1 MYKKLVIQVFSSL
14 VNLCICYIKP
24 CSYAIIEVMNRM
36 KTEKNISLYL
46 KGEHRSAYEYFGSH
60 LTSEGVVF
68 RVFAPNAE
76 AVYVV
81 GDFNSWSRNNLLK
94 KVDNRGVFEGLVE
107 NAKEYSTY
115 KYLIV
120 TKKGEEL
127 YKTDPYGLHFELRP
141 ATATKVFNLKSY
153 PWTDKDW
160 IENRENINHYQEP
173 LNIYEVNIGSFKKEA
188 LSFRKLADTL
198 VPYVKDMGY
207 THIELMPVSEYP
219 FDPSWGYQV
228 IGYFG
233 VTSRYGTPTD
243 LQYFV
248 NRCHEENIGVI
259 LDWVPGHY
267 PKDEAG
273 LYKWDGSFLFEYED
287 EQKRYHK
294 GWGTAVFDFGK
305 PFVRSFLI
313 SNALYWLQ
321 EYHFDGI
328 RVDAVSSMLYL
339 DYDRKEGEWT
349 RNIYGG
355 KENLEAIDFF
365 KKLNEGVA
373 EELKGIMM
381 IAEESTTFPGLTR
394 DVKQGGLGFSYKW
407 NMGWMNDTLKYINL
421 PEKERLMNPQLITFP
436 ISYGFSEKYILPLS
450 HDEVVHLKASLLN
463 KIKGEKEEKL
473 LMLRAYLGY
482 MMAHPGKK
490 LLFMGGEIAQE
501 KEWDFEGE
509 VSWHLLSDKE
519 HMEFQSMVK
528 SLNHIYRDTPAL
540 YRLDGEERG
549 FRWFNQNKVKEGV
562 FCFERYDGEGNEIF
576 VLSNFSKNPIRNIYL
591 KEGKEYQV
599 IFDTSMG
606 RKNTEITASGV
617 ALSEYTTLYLKERR

>member
-1 MYKKLVIQVFSSL
+1 
-14 VNLCICYIKP
+14 
-24 CSYAIIEVMNRM
+24 M
-36 KTEKNISLYL
+36 KTEENISLYL

-68 RVFAPNAE
+68 RVFALNAE

-188 LSFRKLADTL
+188 LSFRKLAHTL

-233 VTSRYGTPTD
+233 VTSRYGTPSD

-394 DVKQGGLGFSYKW
+394 DVKKGGLGFSYKW

-490 LLFMGGEIAQE
+490 LLFMGQEIAQE

-528 SLNHIYRDTPAL
+528 SLNYTYRDTPAL

-549 FRWFNQNKVKEGV
+549 FRWFNQNRVKEGV

-576 VLSNFSKNPIRNIYL
+576 VLSNFSKNPVRNIYL

-606 RKNTEITASGV
+606 RKKTEITASGV